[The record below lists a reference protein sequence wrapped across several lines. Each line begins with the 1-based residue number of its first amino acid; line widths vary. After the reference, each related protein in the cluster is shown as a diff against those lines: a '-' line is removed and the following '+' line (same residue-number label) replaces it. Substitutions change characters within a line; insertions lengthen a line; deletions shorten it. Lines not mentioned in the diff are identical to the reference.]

1 MSIDG
6 INSIEKNISSELL
19 TEYGERYSPKKD
31 EILFTKDGTIGISFV
46 VNEDMRAVLSG
57 AFLRLQKKIE
67 IESEYLAL
75 VLNSVVS
82 KMQIERF
89 SG

>member
-1 MSIDG
+1 M
-6 INSIEKNISSELL
+6 
-19 TEYGERYSPKKD
+19 
-31 EILFTKDGTIGISFV
+31 
-46 VNEDMRAVLSG
+46 NEDMRAVLSG
-57 AFLRLQKKIE
+57 AFLRLQKKID